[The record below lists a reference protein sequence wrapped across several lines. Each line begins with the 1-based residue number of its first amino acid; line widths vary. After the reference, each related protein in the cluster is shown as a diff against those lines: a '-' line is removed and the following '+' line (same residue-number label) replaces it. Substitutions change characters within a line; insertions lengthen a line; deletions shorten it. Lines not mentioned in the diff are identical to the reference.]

1 MQARAERT
9 NAARAVLLVVGDAAL
24 EKRIVAQL
32 RALGHETTAADGLEG
47 ARRSLREPH
56 ALLVIDASLGEG
68 ALMLCTAIGKQTP
81 VVVLTE
87 PGDATT
93 RIAAL
98 ERGAADCVATSSA
111 REIALHVGAILRR
124 SKKRTRPEPK
134 DRFGSVEF
142 DREAHRV
149 WIDEEEISLT
159 VSELRLL
166 AHLYDQR
173 PRVVDRRA
181 LLRALG
187 RPDDV
192 DATRALDT
200 MVKRLRRKLGT
211 EGAAIR
217 TVRAIGYRLAAAD
230 EMTREP

>member
-1 MQARAERT
+1 
-9 NAARAVLLVVGDAAL
+9 VLLVTGDGAL

-32 RALGHETTAADGLEG
+32 RALGHDASTAGDLEG
-47 ARRSLREPH
+47 ARRALRDPPSI
-56 ALLVIDASLGEG
+56 LVVDAALGEG

-81 VVVLTE
+81 VVVLCE
-87 PGDATT
+87 PGDART

-98 ERGAADCVATSSA
+98 ERGAADCVSTSSP

-124 SKKRTRPEPK
+124 SKKRARPETR
-134 DRFGSVEF
+134 DRFGNVSF

-149 WIDEEEISLT
+149 WIDEEEIALT

-166 AHLYDQR
+166 AQLYDLR
-173 PRVVDRRA
+173 PRVLDRRA

-200 MVKRLRRKLGT
+200 MIKRLRRKLGPS
-211 EGAAIR
+211 GACIR
-217 TVRAIGYRLAAAD
+217 TVRAVGYRLDDTEASS
-230 EMTREP
+230 